1 MKSVAE
7 LTQQYIEKTKVSNE
21 EIIVD
26 FLNIFQI
33 KKTKKVISELSKVAP
48 DLKKYLKYEN
58 RNKLFLV

>member
-7 LTQQYIEKTKVSNE
+7 LTKQYIDKNKVSNE

-48 DLKKYLKYEN
+48 DLKKHLKYEN